1 MINVKRLLI
10 ISFILIF
17 FTNIAFASA
26 PERPEPF
33 GIIPGPICQI
43 VDR

>member
-10 ISFILIF
+10 TSFILIF

-33 GIIPGPICQI
+33 GIKPESICQI
-43 VDR
+43 ADR